1 MVLKR
6 TAEES
11 PSSWPGLL
19 RFWFWQHTNCF
30 LEALA
35 DSLKRMLQWVE
46 ALLCAMGSICPL
58 NSSCNAI
65 AALLLLLGLQCKI
78 CRLVLCVFVC
88 FFFLLTFASFEW
100 LRSLSMY
107 VVLQQLLGFACEI

>member
-1 MVLKR
+1 
-6 TAEES
+6 
-11 PSSWPGLL
+11 
-19 RFWFWQHTNCF
+19 
-30 LEALA
+30 
-35 DSLKRMLQWVE
+35 MLQWVE

-65 AALLLLLGLQCKI
+65 AALLLLPGLQCKI
-78 CRLVLCVFVC
+78 CRLVLCVCVL
-88 FFFLLTFASFEW
+88 FFLLTFASSEW